1 MPEPKKKKGYKV
13 VLAATATGITF
24 ASVALLIPIAH
35 AALFPIVLKTAAA
48 GISGAVAGG
57 SLSFIL

>member
-1 MPEPKKKKGYKV
+1 
-13 VLAATATGITF
+13 LAATATGITF
-24 ASVALLIPIAH
+24 ASVALLVPIAH
-35 AALFPIVLKTAAA
+35 AALLPIVLKTAAA